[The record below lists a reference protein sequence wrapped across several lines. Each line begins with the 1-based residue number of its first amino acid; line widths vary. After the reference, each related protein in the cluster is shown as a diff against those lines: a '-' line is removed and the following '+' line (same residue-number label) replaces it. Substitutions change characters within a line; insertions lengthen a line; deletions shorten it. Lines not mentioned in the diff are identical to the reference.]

1 MKSESEILIFGL
13 KMMMKSDL
21 DFFSKIPLCRKKEV
35 FVTDKEVSQRI
46 KKWRDEKK
54 IKPFLSQ
61 KW

>member
-46 KKWRDEKK
+46 KKWRDGKK
-54 IKPFLSQ
+54 I
-61 KW
+61 